1 MTANHTAAGPELC
14 ATIES
19 LADAER
25 TYRESAAEIES
36 GELRKLFG
44 ELSEQCGRFA
54 AALRAEVRRFEVT
67 AQEPPGMREDNVE
80 SPLRRQC
87 TPFGRSESTI
97 VAKAERAAD
106 QAEKMHRRVLKIGNL
121 PAETCAMLER
131 QYKHLQQSHN
141 RIIALDVVNG
151 SEQEAY
157 KR

>member
-1 MTANHTAAGPELC
+1 MTADHTAAGPVLC

-25 TYRESAAEIES
+25 TYRQSAAEIDS
-36 GELRKLFG
+36 GEIRNLFG

-54 AALRAEVRRFEVT
+54 AALRAEARRFEGT
-67 AQEPPGMREDNVE
+67 AQEAPGLREDGLE
-80 SPLRRQC
+80 PPPRQQG

-106 QAEKMHRRVLKIGNL
+106 QAEKMHRRALKIGNL

-141 RIIALDVVNG
+141 RVIALDVVNG
-151 SEQEAY
+151 PEQEAC